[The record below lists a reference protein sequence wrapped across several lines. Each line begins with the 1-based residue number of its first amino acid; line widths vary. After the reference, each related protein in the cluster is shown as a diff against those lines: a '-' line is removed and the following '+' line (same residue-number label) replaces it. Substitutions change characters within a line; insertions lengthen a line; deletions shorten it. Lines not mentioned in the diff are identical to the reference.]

1 MRIIQI
7 LLIVVLISTLQACSL
22 GHMRA
27 VRDALAEHN
36 GEPVSYPNQSEST
49 YTDDVKF
56 TRGVWNGYGY
66 YSLDNTGDE
75 YCRALVTLEDST
87 EKYYNLRP
95 YEDTGDIDF
104 SLYNQPD
111 YAYARCSS
119 SSRVFDTY
127 FK

>member
-7 LLIVVLISTLQACSL
+7 LLTVVLISTLQACSL

-27 VRDALAEHN
+27 VRDALAEQN
-36 GEPVSYPNQSEST
+36 GETVYYPNQSDSL
-49 YTDDVKF
+49 YAADVKL
-56 TRGVWNGYGY
+56 TTGVWNGYGY

-75 YCRALVTLEDST
+75 YCRALVTLEDGT

-95 YEDTGDIDF
+95 YEDTGDIDA

-111 YAYARCSS
+111 DIYARCGSG
-119 SSRVFDTY
+119 SRVFDTY
-127 FK
+127 F